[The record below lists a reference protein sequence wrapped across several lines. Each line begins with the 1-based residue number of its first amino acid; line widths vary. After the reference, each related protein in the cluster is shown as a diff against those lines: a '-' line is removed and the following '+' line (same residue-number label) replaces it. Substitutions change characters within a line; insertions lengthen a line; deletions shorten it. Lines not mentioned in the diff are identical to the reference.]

1 MHSPTPEVTLCCG
14 HRTEKRRGV
23 GQDKGLLELL
33 DALRWRWRL
42 AALITLGVVLGAIFY
57 VQGLPAEYK
66 AETVLALAPRPET
79 GAGADTVRV
88 VAPKYVAFIT
98 APQTIRSAAI
108 RLGADPD
115 AFSDGID
122 ATLQPDSG
130 NLTIA
135 ATGRNPRLL
144 SEAANQLAQEAVRLS
159 TQDELLSAE
168 VVAAATVP
176 SVPSGPPR
184 LLLEAAA
191 LVVGLLAGVS
201 ISLLIERGRP
211 RIRSWRDI
219 PELTGYTTLA
229 RIPRVRIL
237 RFRPREAFSDP
248 DLGAAFRTLRTNV
261 ERLSAD
267 TEDVPIGRVISVT
280 SAVQGDGKTTI
291 AALYAESL
299 ARLGT
304 KTLLVDADL
313 ARGSV
318 ASHFEMDVLKGGTAQ
333 VLRGN
338 ASLDDAIQPGWVDE
352 LYVLCTERDP
362 DAGDVLARRLEN
374 MLEEMVGRY
383 EAVIIDG
390 PPLIGTDEG
399 RTLATKVGG
408 VIMVVRGGEMAG
420 PVNESVLALEDL
432 KVPVIGAVANRMRRS
447 DVGQPY
453 R

>member
-1 MHSPTPEVTLCCG
+1 MD
-14 HRTEKRRGV
+14 
-23 GQDKGLLELL
+23 QDKGLLELL

-42 AALITLGVVLGAIFY
+42 AALITLGVVTGAVFY
-57 VQGLPAEYK
+57 VQGLPSEYQS
-66 AETVLALAPRPET
+66 ETVIALAPRPET
-79 GAGADTVRV
+79 GAGADTVQV

-98 APQTIRSAAI
+98 APQTIRSATV
-108 RLGADPD
+108 RLGVSPD
-115 AFSDGID
+115 AISDAID

-130 NLTIA
+130 NLTIT

-144 SEAANQLAQEAVRLS
+144 AEAANLLAEETVRLS
-159 TQDELLSAE
+159 ARDELLSAE
-168 VVAAATVP
+168 VVAEATVP
-176 SVPSGPPR
+176 TVPSGPPR

-191 LVVGLLAGVS
+191 LAVGVLAGVT
-201 ISLLIERGRP
+201 ISLLVERGRP

-248 DLGAAFRTLRTNV
+248 DVGAAFRTLRTNV

-267 TEDVPIGRVISVT
+267 KEDVPLARVISVT

-291 AALYAESL
+291 AALFAESL

-318 ASHFEMDVLKGGTAQ
+318 ARQFELEVKEGGTAQ
-333 VLRGN
+333 VLRGGTTL
-338 ASLDDAIQPGWVDE
+338 AAAVQPGWVDD
-352 LYVLCTERDP
+352 LDVLSTERDP
-362 DAGDVLARRLEN
+362 DAGDVLARRLEAVVQD
-374 MLEEMVGRY
+374 LVSRY

-399 RTLATKVGG
+399 RTLATKVGA
-408 VIMVVRGGEMAG
+408 VIMVIRGGEMAG
-420 PVNESVLALEDL
+420 PVNEAVLALEDL

>member
-1 MHSPTPEVTLCCG
+1 MGMKNWARPTE
-14 HRTEKRRGV
+14 RRDV
-23 GQDKGLLELL
+23 DQDKGLLELL

-42 AALITLGVVLGAIFY
+42 AALITLGVVMGAVFY
-57 VQGLPAEYK
+57 VQGLPSEYQ
-66 AETVLALAPRPET
+66 AETVVALAPRAEA
-79 GAGADTVRV
+79 GAAADTVRV
-88 VAPKYVAFIT
+88 VAPKYVSFIT
-98 APQTIRSAAI
+98 APQTIRAATI
-108 RLGADPD
+108 RIGVSPD
-115 AFSDGID
+115 ALSESID

-130 NLTIA
+130 NLTIT
-135 ATGRNPRLL
+135 ATGRNPRLMA
-144 SEAANQLAQEAVRLS
+144 EAANLLAAEAVRLS
-159 TQDELLSAE
+159 TRDELLSAE
-168 VVAAATVP
+168 VVAEATVP
-176 SVPSGPPR
+176 TVPSGPPR

-191 LVVGLLAGVS
+191 LAVGILAGVT

-248 DLGAAFRTLRTNV
+248 DVGAAFRTLRTNV

-267 TEDVPIGRVISVT
+267 REDVPIAKVISIT
-280 SAVQGDGKTTI
+280 SAVQGDGKTTV

-304 KTLLVDADL
+304 RTLLVDADL

-318 ASHFEMDVLKGGTAQ
+318 ARTFELEVQQGGTAQ
-333 VLRGN
+333 VLRGT
-338 ASLDDAIQPGWVDE
+338 ATLDEAVQKGWVDD
-352 LYVLCTERDP
+352 LYVLTTERDP
-362 DAGDVLARRLEN
+362 DAGDVLARELES
-374 MLEEMVGRY
+374 MLQEIVGRY

-399 RTLATKVGG
+399 RTLATKVGS
-408 VIMVVRGGEMAG
+408 VIMVIRGGEMAG
-420 PVNESVLALEDL
+420 PVNEAVLALEDL

>member
-1 MHSPTPEVTLCCG
+1 MGIKNGARPTE
-14 HRTEKRRGV
+14 RRDV
-23 GQDKGLLELL
+23 DQDKGLLELL

-42 AALITLGVVLGAIFY
+42 AALITLGVVMGAIFY
-57 VQGLPAEYK
+57 VQGLPSEYQ
-66 AETVLALAPRPET
+66 AETVVALAPRAEA

-88 VAPKYVAFIT
+88 VAPKYVSFIT
-98 APQTIRSAAI
+98 APQTIRAATI
-108 RLGADPD
+108 RIGVSSD
-115 AFSDGID
+115 ALSDSID

-130 NLTIA
+130 NLTVT
-135 ATGRNPRLL
+135 ATGRNPRLMA
-144 SEAANQLAQEAVRLS
+144 EAANLLADEAVRLS
-159 TQDELLSAE
+159 TRDELLSAE
-168 VVAAATVP
+168 VVAEATVP
-176 SVPSGPPR
+176 AVPSGPPR

-191 LVVGLLAGVS
+191 LAVGILAGVT

-248 DLGAAFRTLRTNV
+248 DVGAAFRTLRTNV

-267 TEDVPIGRVISVT
+267 REDVPIAKVISIT

-304 KTLLVDADL
+304 RTLLVDADL

-318 ASHFEMDVLKGGTAQ
+318 ARTFELEVRQGGTAQ
-333 VLRGN
+333 VLRGTTT
-338 ASLDDAIQPGWVDE
+338 LDEAVQKGWVDD
-352 LYVLCTERDP
+352 LYVLTTERDP
-362 DAGDVLARRLEN
+362 DAGDVLARELES
-374 MLEEMVGRY
+374 MLQKIVSRY
-383 EAVIIDG
+383 EAVIVDG

-399 RTLATKVGG
+399 RTLATKVGS
-408 VIMVVRGGEMAG
+408 VIMVIRGGEMAG
-420 PVNESVLALEDL
+420 PVNEAVLALEDL